1 MDTVSRAATLIGQLR
16 EVVMIDIEAQRC
28 AGIDIGKAEVVVA
41 VHTPGPGGGRR
52 RQTRTYTTMT
62 RELLMLRDWLIEEK
76 VTRVGM
82 EATGVY
88 WKPVFYLLEDAVDE
102 CWLLNPQHVKARRR
116 GRKTDVIDAEWICQM
131 TEHGLVAPSLVP
143 PPPVRRLRLLTR
155 RRASLVSERTR
166 EKNRMQA
173 MLEDAGIKLGV
184 VATDVFG
191 VSGRRILDALI
202 AGQRDPHVLADLAVG
217 TLVKKHPAL
226 IEALTGRF
234 DDYHAL
240 LAGQIR
246 EHVDYLDAA
255 IAQLDGLVDQ
265 LIDTEIAPFRHLI
278 DLLITLP
285 GVAYRTAQVIL
296 AETGGD
302 MTVFPTP
309 GHLAAW
315 AGVCPGQHASAGQKK
330 NVGAPKAN
338 KWLRRALGE
347 AATACAR
354 THTHLG
360 ARYKRLAARR
370 GRNRAKLAVGHSILT
385 ATWTMITTDRPHH
398 DLGEDHYIRR
408 TSPDRRRRQLIT
420 QLQQLGYDV
429 AVTPKPDAA

>member
-1 MDTVSRAATLIGQLR
+1 
-16 EVVMIDIEAQRC
+16 MIEIEAQRC

-41 VHTPGPGGGRR
+41 VHTPGPGGGRS
-52 RQTRTYTTMT
+52 RQTRTYPTMT
-62 RELLMLRDWLIEEK
+62 RELLMLRDWLVALG

-143 PPPVRRLRLLTR
+143 PPPIRRLRQLTR
-155 RRASLVSERTR
+155 RRATLVSERTR
-166 EKNRMQA
+166 EKNRLA
-173 MLEDAGIKLGV
+173 ALLEDAGIKLGI
-184 VATDVFG
+184 VATDIFG
-191 VSGRRILDALI
+191 VSGRRILTALI
-202 AGQRDPHVLADLAVG
+202 AGQRDPHVLAELAVG
-217 TLVKKHPAL
+217 SLVRKHPAL

-234 DDYHAL
+234 DDHHAM
-240 LAGQIR
+240 LAGQICD
-246 EHVDYLDAA
+246 HVDYLDAA
-255 IAQLDGLVDQ
+255 INQLDTH
-265 LIDTEIAPFRHLI
+265 IDAEVAPFRYLI

-285 GVAYRTAQVIL
+285 GVSYRTAQVII

-302 MTVFPTP
+302 MSVFPTAN
-309 GHLAAW
+309 HLAAW
-315 AGVCPGQHASAGQKK
+315 AGVCPGLHASAGQKK
-330 NVGAPKAN
+330 TVAAPKAN

-347 AATACAR
+347 AATATAR

-360 ARYKRLAARR
+360 ARYRRLAARR

-385 ATWTMITTDRPHH
+385 ATWHMITTNQPHH
-398 DLGEDHYIRR
+398 DLGEDHYTQRAN
-408 TSPDRRRRQLIT
+408 PDRRRRQLT
-420 QLQQLGYDV
+420 HQLEQLGFDV
-429 AVTPKPDAA
+429 TLTPKPTAA

>member
-1 MDTVSRAATLIGQLR
+1 
-16 EVVMIDIEAQRC
+16 MIDIEAQRC

-41 VHTPGPGGGRR
+41 VHTPGPGGARR
-52 RQTRTYTTMT
+52 GQVRTYTTMT
-62 RELLMLRDWLIEEK
+62 RELLMLRDWLVELG

-143 PPPVRRLRLLTR
+143 PPPVRRLRQVTR
-155 RRASLVSERTR
+155 RRATLVAERTR

-173 MLEDAGIKLGV
+173 LLEDAGIKLGV
-184 VATDVFG
+184 VVSDIFG

-202 AGQRDPHVLADLAVG
+202 TGQRDPHVLADLAVG
-217 TLVKKHPAL
+217 TLVNKFPAL

-234 DDYHAL
+234 DEHHAM

-246 EHVDYLDAA
+246 DHVDYLDAA
-255 IAQLDGLVDQ
+255 ITELDGRVDHI
-265 LIDTEIAPFRHLI
+265 IDTEVAPFRHLI

-285 GVAYRTAQVIL
+285 GVSHRTAQVIL

-302 MTVFPTP
+302 MSVFPTAA
-309 GHLAAW
+309 HLAAW
-315 AGVCPGQHASAGQKK
+315 AGVCPGLHASAGQKK

-360 ARYKRLAARR
+360 ARYRRLAARR
-370 GRNRAKLAVGHSILT
+370 GRNRARLATGHSILT
-385 ATWTMITTDRPHH
+385 ATWHMITTDTTHH
-398 DLGEDHYIRR
+398 DLGEDHYTRHHH
-408 TSPDRRRRQLIT
+408 PDRRRRHLIT
-420 QLQQLGYDV
+420 QLEQLGYTV
-429 AVTPKPDAA
+429 AITPKPTAA

>member
-1 MDTVSRAATLIGQLR
+1 
-16 EVVMIDIEAQRC
+16 MIDIEAQRC
-28 AGIDIGKAEVVVA
+28 AGIDIGKEEVVVA
-41 VHTPGPGGGRR
+41 VHLPGPGGGRR

-62 RELLMLRDWLIEEK
+62 REVLMLRDWLTELG

-116 GRKTDVIDAEWICQM
+116 GRKSDVIDAEWICQM
-131 TEHGLVAPSLVP
+131 AEHGLVAPSLVP
-143 PPPVRRLRLLTR
+143 PPPIRRLRQVTR
-155 RRASLVSERTR
+155 RRATLVSERTR
-166 EKNRMQA
+166 EKNRLA
-173 MLEDAGIKLGV
+173 ALLEDAGIKLGV
-184 VATDVFG
+184 VATDIFG
-191 VSGRRILDALI
+191 VSGRRMLNALI

-217 TLVKKHPAL
+217 TLVRKHPAL

-234 DDYHAL
+234 DEHHAM
-240 LAGQIR
+240 LAGQILD
-246 EHVDYLDAA
+246 HVDYLDAA
-255 IAQLDGLVDQ
+255 ITQLDGRAAQ
-265 LIDTEIAPFRHLI
+265 LIDTEMAPFRPLI

-285 GVAYRTAQVIL
+285 GVSHRTAQVIL

-302 MTVFPTP
+302 MTVFPTA

-315 AGVCPGQHASAGQKK
+315 AGVCPGLHSSAGQKK
-330 NVGAPKAN
+330 KTSAPKAN

-370 GRNRAKLAVGHSILT
+370 GRDRARLATGHSILT
-385 ATWTMITTDRPHH
+385 AVWHMITTNRPHH
-398 DLGEDHYIRR
+398 DLGEDHYTRHHN
-408 TSPDRRRRQLIT
+408 PDRRRRQLT
-420 QLQQLGYDV
+420 HQLQQLGYDV
-429 AVTPKPDAA
+429 TLTPTTAA

>member
-1 MDTVSRAATLIGQLR
+1 
-16 EVVMIDIEAQRC
+16 MIEIEAQRC

-41 VHTPGPGGGRR
+41 VHTSGPGGGRR
-52 RQTRTYTTMT
+52 RQVRSYPTMT
-62 RELLMLRDWLIEEK
+62 RELLMLRDWLVAEK

-88 WKPVFYLLEDAVDE
+88 WKPVFYLLEDAVEE

-143 PPPVRRLRLLTR
+143 PMPVRRLRLLTR
-155 RRASLVSERTR
+155 RRATLVSERTR

-184 VATDVFG
+184 VATDIFG

-202 AGQRDPHVLADLAVG
+202 AGQRDPHILADLAVG

-234 DDYHAL
+234 DDHHAL

-246 EHVDYLDAA
+246 DHVDYLDAA
-255 IAQLDGLVDQ
+255 IAELDTAVDQ

-315 AGVCPGQHASAGQKK
+315 AGVCPGQHASAGQRK

-347 AATACAR
+347 AATASAR

-385 ATWTMITTDRPHH
+385 ATWTMITTDQPHH
-398 DLGEDHYIRR
+398 DLGEDHYTRR
-408 TSPDRRRRQLIT
+408 TNPDRRRRQLTT
-420 QLQQLGYDV
+420 QLEQLGYDV
-429 AVTPKPDAA
+429 YLTPKSTAA